1 MNQSGLSLGAEGGVY
16 SSKTMRL
23 IWEEEFPKGQLGI
36 FSGQELDVK
45 QLIRQ
50 ELRKN
55 NTNQQHPKHL
65 TNDSFL
71 FNLSLIFNF

>member
-1 MNQSGLSLGAEGGVY
+1 MGSIPPKSCD
-16 SSKTMRL
+16 RL
-23 IWEEEFPKGQLGI
+23 IWEKEFPKGQLGI
-36 FSGQELDVK
+36 FSGQELDVR

-65 TNDSFL
+65 AHDSFL
-71 FNLSLIFNF
+71 FNLSLVNF